1 MIWVEVFAVFL
12 VSHLVGDFVLQTEWQ
27 AQHKRGG
34 LGPARE
40 PRRALLIHV
49 SVYTLCFVPAFA
61 WLRDDAGW
69 LLLLAVAALLFA
81 THVVQD
87 DGRLLEAYARRV
99 KRLDPDSHPLVVIA
113 VDQSLHV
120 VTLFGLAL
128 LALA

>member
-27 AQHKRGG
+27 AQHKAGG

-40 PRRALLIHV
+40 PRRALLTHV
-49 SVYTLCFVPAFA
+49 SVYMLCFVPAFA
-61 WLRDDAGW
+61 WLWDDAGW
-69 LLLLAVAALLFA
+69 LVLVVAALLFA
-81 THVVQD
+81 THAVQD

-99 KRLDPDSHPLVVIA
+99 KRMEADSHPLVVIA

-120 VTLFGLAL
+120 VVLFGLAL